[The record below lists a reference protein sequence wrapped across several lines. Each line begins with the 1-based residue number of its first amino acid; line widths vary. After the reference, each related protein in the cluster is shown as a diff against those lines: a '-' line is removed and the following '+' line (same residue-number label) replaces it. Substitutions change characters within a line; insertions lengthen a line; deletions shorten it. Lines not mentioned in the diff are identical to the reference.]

1 MIKLFKDL
9 KIWIKLGI
17 LVAFL
22 AIFIGVVGFIGTSN
36 MQKID
41 ANTML
46 LHDYDLKTIQQ
57 INSLTANYSNIRT
70 DLIKMAYKERK
81 DPGEN
86 QVIIKEIDDLTK
98 KNGALFATIKNTS
111 EVARVYKS
119 KVEVANDKKII
130 EEIDSSSKQYLA
142 AGKNVVEF
150 GNAGNFAAAGTSLSG
165 ARKYNTTLTKG
176 LSGLKASATED
187 ADGIYVSNNI
197 TYNGSKM
204 LIIAI
209 TILGV
214 FFSLILGLLI
224 SISISKEL
232 KKVVNFAKDLGEGDL
247 TKGID
252 IDTKDEIGD
261 LARALNK
268 AKDNMKLL
276 ISEIMN
282 GSGDI
287 SAASEEL
294 SATTEEVS
302 SKMEMV
308 NESTKLVNNGIQNL
322 SATTAEINGSTQK
335 IGNTT
340 SDLIN
345 KAEESLKSAVEIKKR
360 AVEIKEK
367 ATINIEQGTIIYK
380 KNRTNIL
387 KAIADGKIVKDVT
400 IMADSIGAI
409 AEQTNLLALNAA
421 IEAARAGE
429 MGKGFA
435 VVADEVR
442 DLAEQSS
449 QAVANIQSMVSKIQL
464 AFDNLSN
471 SGKEVLEYLDT
482 GVKPSYELLM
492 TTGVQYE
499 EDAEFINNMA
509 SGISTS
515 SKQMKEVIDGANAG
529 IENLAA
535 TTNESATSTEDILNN
550 INEITHVIAEVA
562 KVAQS
567 QAETAQTLTD
577 VTNKFNV

>member
-9 KIWIKLGI
+9 KIWIKI
-17 LVAFL
+17 VVLVAFL
-22 AIFIGVVGFIGTSN
+22 AIFIGIVGFIGTSN
-36 MQKID
+36 MQKIE
-41 ANTML
+41 ANTSL

-57 INSLTANYSNIRT
+57 INLLTENYSDIRS

-81 DPGEN
+81 APGEN
-86 QVIIKEIDDLTK
+86 VQIAKEVDDITK
-98 KNGALFATIKNTS
+98 KNGVLFATIKASN
-111 EVARVYKS
+111 EAVRVYKS
-119 KVEVANDKKII
+119 TADGASDKKILN
-130 EEIDSSSKQYLA
+130 EIDNSSKQYLA
-142 AGKNVVEF
+142 AGNKVIEF
-150 GNAGNFAAAGTSLSG
+150 AGTGDYMAAESNLSG
-165 ARKYNTTLTKG
+165 ATSARTDLFVG
-176 LSGLKASATED
+176 LEGLKNSATKD
-187 ADGIYVSNNI
+187 ADGIYIANNI
-197 TYNGSKM
+197 TYNASKM

-209 TILGV
+209 TILEV
-214 FFSLILGLLI
+214 FLSLILGLLI
-224 SISISKEL
+224 SLSISKEL

-247 TKGID
+247 TKDID

-268 AKDNMKLL
+268 AKHNMQLL

-282 GSGDI
+282 GSGEI

-308 NESTKLVNNGIQNL
+308 NESTVQVTKGIQDL
-322 SATTAEINGSTQK
+322 SATTEEISASTQE

-340 SDLIN
+340 LDLIN
-345 KAEESLKSAVEIKKR
+345 KADDSLKSAVKIKNR
-360 AVEIKEK
+360 AIEIKEK
-367 ATINIEQGTIIYK
+367 ATINIEQGNVIYE

-387 KAIADGKIVKDVT
+387 KAIADGKIVSDVT

-409 AEQTNLLALNAA
+409 ADQTNLLALNAA

-449 QAVANIQSMVSKIQL
+449 QAVANIQSMVGKIQV

-509 SGISTS
+509 SGISAS
-515 SKQMKEVIDGANAG
+515 SKQMKKVVDQVTYA
-529 IENLAA
+529 IENLSA

-562 KVAQS
+562 TVAQS
-567 QAETAQTLTD
+567 QAETAQVLTD
-577 VTNKFNV
+577 VTNKFSV